1 MSHALGLTRQVLVFS
16 LNHYECDTNG
26 PHVYTS
32 ISYYVLC
39 TEHIYNDPQTS
50 DDIAQF
56 FFRGIA
62 RSSLEKLKT
71 SEPRHFPPH
80 FSSFH
85 NLFHVAPLVSDFP
98 RVHCAVHCGVSFVLE
113 YLDEI

>member
-62 RSSLEKLKT
+62 RSSLEKLKKVSHDIFHPT
-71 SEPRHFPPH
+71 FHHFIIFIMWPH
-80 FSSFH
+80 WCPISLVCTVQYTAVFL
-85 NLFHVAPLVSDFP
+85 LF
-98 RVHCAVHCGVSFVLE
+98 
-113 YLDEI
+113 